1 MIRINLLPH
10 REEKRKERRQ
20 QFFVV
25 TGLMVALGM
34 GVVGLVHAINA
45 GNIDSQDAR
54 NRVFKQEIARLDEE
68 IKEIE
73 GIREEINRLLTR
85 KQVIE
90 SLQSERAETVHL
102 FNELA
107 ARVPEGIY
115 LTSVK
120 QTGKRIT
127 LNGVAQSNARVSLMM
142 SQLNESPF
150 LQNSEVVRI
159 VADRGKNQRF
169 GVYNFEVNVYIE
181 RSAEPA
187 SATVA
192 NAVLPQRG

>member
-25 TGLMVALGM
+25 TGLIVALGF
-34 GVVGLVHAINA
+34 GIGALVHTINA
-45 GNIDSQDAR
+45 GNIDSQDKR
-54 NRVFKQEIARLDEE
+54 NRIFKQEIAKLEEE
-68 IKEIE
+68 IKEIQ
-73 GIREEINRLLTR
+73 GIREEIEKLLNR

-115 LTSVK
+115 LTSIK
-120 QTGKRIT
+120 QAGKKIT

-142 SQLNESPF
+142 GQLNNSPF
-150 LQNSEVVRI
+150 LQNSEVVKI
-159 VADRGKNQRF
+159 EADRGKNRQL
-169 GVYNFEVNVYIE
+169 GVYKFEVSVYIE

-192 NAVLPQRG
+192 NAVSPQRG

>member
-25 TGLMVALGM
+25 AGLVAALGF
-34 GVVGLVHAINA
+34 GIGGLVHTINA
-45 GNIDSQDAR
+45 GNIDSQDKR
-54 NRVFKQEIARLDEE
+54 NRIFKQDIAKLEEE

-73 GIREEINRLLTR
+73 GIREEIERLLNR

-115 LTSVK
+115 LTSIK
-120 QTGKRIT
+120 QAGKKIT

-142 SQLNESPF
+142 SQLNDSPF
-150 LQNSEVVRI
+150 LQNSEVVKI
-159 VADRGKNQRF
+159 VADRGKNRQF
-169 GVYNFEVNVYIE
+169 GVYKFEVSVYIE

-192 NAVLPQRG
+192 NAVSPQRG